1 MIDLL
6 REMFGTPEAQAD
18 PYVWGAALLGHFSIG
33 IFLTAIIGW
42 ILGAWRGALIV
53 ALAYLILWEG
63 GQMILAGSDLADSLV
78 DAAAVA
84 CGTVVAAGAWRNRG
98 EVVALAMLVL
108 AAIGGAGV
116 AQSRDDKHRE
126 DT

>member
-53 ALAYLILWEG
+53 TLAYLVLWEG
-63 GQMILAGSDLADSLV
+63 GQLILEGSDLSDSLV
-78 DAAAVA
+78 DATAVA
-84 CGTVVAAGAWRNRG
+84 CGAAVAAGAWRNCG
-98 EVVALAMLVL
+98 VAVALAMLVMT
-108 AAIGGAGV
+108 AIGGAGV
-116 AQSRDDKHRE
+116 AQRRDDKHRE